1 MRLPSYSRWSTK
13 IATWSSTPESIC
25 LLETARFTRVQYA
38 NGKLCTSRVQKI
50 TSCCNGNRT
59 RSLSYCCCSRFV
71 VFCWISGNEEVQPIV
86 EEMSCLHCVR
96 TDVNPELCCEFP
108 KWMSQCQSPW
118 QATGNPQLVGIFRAR
133 CNSLLFYSPVQL
145 NLSRAETEKVRTG
158 HNEWLKTKVSASSGD
173 LHGNPQLF
181 GISNEIQPE
190 FLTLIGVQLNPN
202 KSLQAGH
209 EEGLKLAERHFS
221 AADVKGLWAWQ
232 DLLKTGCA
240 EGRIPPVAT
249 PAVQLPVALWKRL
262 ERQTQVLHLL
272 WTTKVTKKQIPQGTE
287 CSDGLSESV
296 RGLLSH
302 REACL
307 NRRE

>member
-1 MRLPSYSRWSTK
+1 MVFTSQSNCPAIYSPDNTVHLHAVPHMQLKTAANLGHMRLPSYSRWSTK

-59 RSLSYCCCSRFV
+59 RSLSYCCCIRFV
-71 VFCWISGNEEVQPIV
+71 VFCWISGNEDVRPIV
-86 EEMSCLHCVR
+86 EKMSCLHCVR

-158 HNEWLKTKVSASSGD
+158 HNEWLKTKVRTGVFWWLAWESAIVWD
-173 LHGNPQLF
+173 LNCVR
-181 GISNEIQPE
+181 PE
-190 FLTLIGVQLNPN
+190 FLTLIGVQLNP
-202 KSLQAGH
+202 AGRTRRRIKV
-209 EEGLKLAERHFS
+209 G
-221 AADVKGLWAWQ
+221 G
-232 DLLKTGCA
+232 KTFFCRGC
-240 EGRIPPVAT
+240 
-249 PAVQLPVALWKRL
+249 
-262 ERQTQVLHLL
+262 
-272 WTTKVTKKQIPQGTE
+272 
-287 CSDGLSESV
+287 
-296 RGLLSH
+296 
-302 REACL
+302 
-307 NRRE
+307 